1 MTDNEQVRIL
11 VVDDDEA
18 IRTMVAKIL
27 QRESFEVDT
36 ARDGQ
41 EAIEMLGENDYD
53 AILLD
58 LMMPRVDGFGVIEH
72 LRSSNPAILKRV
84 VVMTAFTAA
93 ARERIE
99 TTCKLVP
106 KPFDVSQLV
115 EVVRSCVGGSS
126 ADEALEAA
134 E

>member
-1 MTDNEQVRIL
+1 MTENEQVRVL

-27 QRESFEVDT
+27 QRERFSVDT

-41 EAIEMLGENDYD
+41 EAIEMLGENEYD

-72 LRSSNPAILKRV
+72 LRSNNPAVLKRV

-99 TTCKLVP
+99 PTCQLVS

-115 EVVRSCVGGSS
+115 EVVRSC
-126 ADEALEAA
+126 AA
-134 E
+134 SPGDGMREVAE